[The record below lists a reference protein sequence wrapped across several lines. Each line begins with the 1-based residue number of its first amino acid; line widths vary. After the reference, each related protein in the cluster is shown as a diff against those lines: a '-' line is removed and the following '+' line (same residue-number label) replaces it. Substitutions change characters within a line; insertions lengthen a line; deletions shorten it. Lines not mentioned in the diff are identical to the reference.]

1 MMFVYF
7 SITGQ
12 TKRFIKK
19 LSVDDSLV
27 YEIKEKVEPTELNSP
42 YILIVPTYDAPMT
55 QVVNNFIEFKSN
67 RTNLKG
73 VIGSGNRNF
82 GDLFVFTAK
91 DIARDYDVPLLYSYE
106 FNGTTEDVEN
116 VKKAVSNLES

>member
-1 MMFVYF
+1 MKVVYF

-12 TKRFIKK
+12 TRRFIKK
-19 LSVDDSLV
+19 LDIDDALV
-27 YEIKEKVEPTELNSP
+27 YEIKEKYDPVELNSP

-67 RTNLKG
+67 RANLKG
-73 VIGSGNRNF
+73 VVGSGNRNF